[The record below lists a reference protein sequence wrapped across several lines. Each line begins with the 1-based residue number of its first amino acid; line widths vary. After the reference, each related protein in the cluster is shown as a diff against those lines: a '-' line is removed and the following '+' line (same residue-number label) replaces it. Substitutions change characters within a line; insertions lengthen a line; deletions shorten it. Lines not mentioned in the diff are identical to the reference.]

1 MLRRRQPGIPQQPP
15 QNAILFNSS
24 HSVKLR
30 GAPKAQAYQDHEGV
44 IWTREYHFTDP
55 SHDHIVIQDH
65 AAGHAFGEGGKGDQG
80 PHFNVR
86 PSTNLDTGEVP
97 GTLGHYGFGDW
108 SNVNGANQ

>member
-1 MLRRRQPGIPQQPP
+1 M
-15 QNAILFNSS
+15 
-24 HSVKLR
+24 
-30 GAPKAQAYQDHEGV
+30 
-44 IWTREYHFTDP
+44 WTREYHFTDP